1 MITRVV
7 GSKKRE
13 QSGEFICE
21 YYGPHRD
28 TKPLYAD
35 GARNADIFMEIDT
48 KEMFMFDEENNA
60 WV

>member
-7 GSKKRE
+7 GSKRRE
-13 QSGEFICE
+13 QSGDFICE
-21 YYGPHRD
+21 YYGPSRD

-35 GARNADIFMEIDT
+35 GARNGDIFMEIDT
-48 KEMFMFDEENNA
+48 KEMLMFDEEYDA